1 MTYLAITRTDET
13 ARESRPLVRIPDRSE
28 GRLFQGW
35 GPKF

>member
-1 MTYLAITRTDET
+1 MTYLAITRTDEN
-13 ARESRPLVRIPDRSE
+13 ARESRPLVRVPEQSV